1 VSLFVFNEDLSVFF
15 NANEFAVEALTQGHC
30 IAGYL
35 SKMYPTLQDQSD
47 SRGHFSFLCVAN
59 AMFAVSSGDA
69 VLIEKN
75 RYQIVGIQL
84 DGTGLATLTLLLIEK
99 SSCS

>member
-1 VSLFVFNEDLSVFF
+1 MFDEDLRVFF
-15 NANEFAVEALTQGHC
+15 NANEFAVEALIQGHS

-35 SKMYPTLQDQSD
+35 SKLYPTLQDQSD
-47 SRGHFSFLCVAN
+47 FGGHFSFLCA
-59 AMFAVSSGDA
+59 AKAIFAVSSGDA

-75 RYQIVGIQL
+75 RYQTVGIQY

-99 SSCS
+99 LSCS